1 MQKRFFKGIDTQLD
15 SLSMACYVSAMGK
28 GKKTT
33 IRDVA
38 AAAKLSVT
46 TVSDALSGKGR
57 LPDATRLKI
66 KAIAEQLNYRPS
78 AIARGLQGKGLGL
91 VAISIAP
98 VDNDTTLIDV
108 AYWAAFVTH
117 ISQALLS
124 AGYAPVLLPHDVDML
139 GKFDLPLDGAVVV
152 DPLEHDP
159 VLALF
164 ERKGI
169 RCLTVGRDLAREG
182 GLWIDDDTAEGV
194 QRLLNETVFAGSKVA
209 VLVVGP
215 NKSYVVDAIA
225 GAESWAAESGGSI
238 VTIRCGGLDTESVSN
253 AVRQAISNGAKA
265 LLAKNDRLAMQA
277 LAALRQ
283 QDVRVPEDVRLLSA
297 GDAIE
302 LEQTSPGVS
311 AARQHP
317 ARLAEMAAKTL
328 RDAIHGKKVI
338 EHLML
343 PMELVIRSSA
353 PRI

>member
-1 MQKRFFKGIDTQLD
+1 
-15 SLSMACYVSAMGK
+15 MACYFNAMGK

-57 LPDATRLKI
+57 LPEATRNKI
-66 KAIAEQLNYRPS
+66 KAIAERLDYRPS
-78 AIARGLQGKGLGL
+78 AIARGLQGNGLGL

-98 VDNDTTLIDV
+98 VGNDTALTDV

-124 AGYAPVLLPHDVDML
+124 VGYAPVLLPHDVGTLEM
-139 GKFDLPLDGAVVV
+139 FNLPLDGAVVV

-164 ERKGI
+164 EKRGI
-169 RCLTVGRDLAREG
+169 RCLTVGRDLARVG

-194 QRLLNETVFAGSKVA
+194 HRLLTETVVAGSKVA

-215 NKSYVVDAIA
+215 KKSYVADAIS
-225 GAESWAAESGGSI
+225 GAEAWAAESGASI
-238 VTIRCGGLDTESVSN
+238 ETIRCNSLDAESVSS
-253 AVRQAISNGAKA
+253 AVRQALSNSAKA
-265 LLAKNDRLAMQA
+265 LLAQNDRLATQV
-277 LAALRQ
+277 LAALKR
-283 QDVRVPEDVRLLSA
+283 DGLCVPEDVRLLSA
-297 GDAIE
+297 ADAFE
-302 LEQTSPGVS
+302 LEQALPGVS

-317 ARLAEMAAKTL
+317 ARLADLAARTL
-328 RDAIHGKKVI
+328 RDAIHGKKDI
-338 EHLML
+338 EPLML
-343 PMELVIRSSA
+343 PMEIAIRPSA
-353 PRI
+353 PRV